1 MITQADFTP
10 EEWALLGDAP
20 LAAATAVA
28 LAEEGGASREMAA
41 LLDAW
46 RAAADLFAE
55 HPLLLA
61 IIRDLHP
68 EARANAEPPDAAPP
82 ADPEADILGEAQKLC
97 RAAIALLAQK
107 AGTADVLAYQRFVL
121 HVADAVAQA
130 DSEGGLPGLGVSPDE
145 RRALRAIRVALDYT
159 PPELTLE
166 G

>member
-28 LAEEGGASREMAA
+28 LAEEGGAKRETAA

-46 RAAADLFAE
+46 RAAAHVFVE
-55 HPLLLA
+55 YPLLQA
-61 IIRDLHP
+61 IIRDLDP
-68 EARANAEPPDAAPP
+68 EERAAAEPPDAAPP
-82 ADPEADILGEAQKLC
+82 ADPEADILDEAQELC
-97 RAAIALLAQK
+97 RAAIALLAEK
-107 AGTADVLAYQRFVL
+107 VRPADVLAYQRFVL

-130 DSEGGLPGLGVSPDE
+130 DSNGGLPGLGVSPDE
-145 RRALRAIRVALDYT
+145 RRALRAIRIALDYT